1 MSLVYG
7 FSVFRLKNNFCRK
20 TEEGGIHLS
29 LLINKEWF
37 VFPIDQVQNHIH
49 HSENRICFKD
59 TEKEGKVSN
68 ISSSLILE
76 AGK

>member
-7 FSVFRLKNNFCRK
+7 FLVFRLKNNPCRK
-20 TEEGGIHLS
+20 AEKGGIHLS
-29 LLINKEWF
+29 LLIDSGLC
-37 VFPIDQVQNHIH
+37 FPIDQVQNHIR

-59 TEKEGKVSN
+59 REKGGVSN